1 MPLRSLSPATRGLLA
16 SALLCLLTAPAILAE
31 EAGYAPAIAPA
42 SPDAARAIAGFRIP
56 EGMQAELAAAEPQL
70 ANPVA
75 FTVSPTGDVYVCETF
90 RQQQGVEDNRGHM
103 NWLLQD
109 LQLQS
114 IEERIAMFRSAEALL
129 AAVAAGVEAR
139 RLALSTDLAPYFA
152 AAARYEAQL
161 EALQRAIAVAEM
173 VAENYHER
181 YQRGQVSLQDLLRA
195 EENRITVE
203 VDISGALRDQ
213 ALNRIAYACSY
224 GLQLHPTF

>member
-1 MPLRSLSPATRGLLA
+1 MGVAVHRGV
-16 SALLCLLTAPAILAE
+16 
-31 EAGYAPAIAPA
+31 Y
-42 SPDAARAIAGFRIP
+42 
-56 EGMQAELAAAEPQL
+56 
-70 ANPVA
+70 PV
-75 FTVSPTGDVYVCETF
+75 
-90 RQQQGVEDNRGHM
+90 
-103 NWLLQD
+103 
-109 LQLQS
+109 
-114 IEERIAMFRSAEALL
+114 FRSVS
-129 AAVAAGVEAR
+129 AAQAQNDPDLVAAGVEAR
-139 RLALSTDLAPYFA
+139 RLALSTDLATYFA
-152 AAARYEAQL
+152 AAARYEAQI